1 MRNKDHYAIILC
13 GGSGTRLWPFSRSNK
28 PKQFLKFNSVLSLF
42 QKTIKRVSQL
52 VAKENIYIVTNVD
65 YYYEVK
71 GQLIGINDEA
81 IENIICEP
89 IAKNTLPA
97 ITNAVN
103 EIEKKCRTAVI
114 GTFSSD
120 HEIENPNQFREI
132 FDRAV
137 YFAKKNYLVIF
148 GIEPTEPNCG
158 YGYIKPGKKVSS
170 EFDNLFIVDKFIEKP
185 NLADAEN
192 FIRDGFFWN
201 SGMFVFS
208 ASCYVELI
216 KKHQPSIYNMFN
228 NDNSTKM
235 KDLYNQ
241 LPSISIDY
249 GLLEKINNC
258 IVISSNLEWTDL
270 GTWNSVHKFFTMINN
285 ESNSDSKFIGNII
298 SEEVSNSLIWS
309 NNDKLIAAY
318 GLEDLIIINDHDGIL
333 ICRKNKADNIKI
345 LIDKIKKKKP
355 EFLNNHPVVNRP
367 WGEYKVIENTKNFKI
382 KQITVNPKQSL
393 SLQLHNHRSEHW
405 IVLEGVAS
413 VTIDDKKTDL
423 KINESTFIKAKQ
435 KHSLANQTDKILR
448 VIEVATGSKI
458 DEADIVRFADMYG
471 RN

>member
-1 MRNKDHYAIILC
+1 
-13 GGSGTRLWPFSRSNK
+13 
-28 PKQFLKFNSVLSLF
+28 
-42 QKTIKRVSQL
+42 
-52 VAKENIYIVTNVD
+52 
-65 YYYEVK
+65 
-71 GQLIGINDEA
+71 
-81 IENIICEP
+81 
-89 IAKNTLPA
+89 
-97 ITNAVN
+97 
-103 EIEKKCRTAVI
+103 
-114 GTFSSD
+114 
-120 HEIENPNQFREI
+120 
-132 FDRAV
+132 
-137 YFAKKNYLVIF
+137 
-148 GIEPTEPNCG
+148 
-158 YGYIKPGKKVSS
+158 
-170 EFDNLFIVDKFIEKP
+170 
-185 NLADAEN
+185 
-192 FIRDGFFWN
+192 
-201 SGMFVFS
+201 
-208 ASCYVELI
+208 
-216 KKHQPSIYNMFN
+216 
-228 NDNSTKM
+228 
-235 KDLYNQ
+235 
-241 LPSISIDY
+241 
-249 GLLEKINNC
+249 
-258 IVISSNLEWTDL
+258 
-270 GTWNSVHKFFTMINN
+270 MINN

>member
-1 MRNKDHYAIILC
+1 M
-13 GGSGTRLWPFSRSNK
+13 F
-28 PKQFLKFNSVLSLF
+28 KFY
-42 QKTIKRVSQL
+42 VS
-52 VAKENIYIVTNVD
+52 
-65 YYYEVK
+65 
-71 GQLIGINDEA
+71 
-81 IENIICEP
+81 
-89 IAKNTLPA
+89 
-97 ITNAVN
+97 
-103 EIEKKCRTAVI
+103 
-114 GTFSSD
+114 F
-120 HEIENPNQFREI
+120 
-132 FDRAV
+132 
-137 YFAKKNYLVIF
+137 
-148 GIEPTEPNCG
+148 
-158 YGYIKPGKKVSS
+158 
-170 EFDNLFIVDKFIEKP
+170 
-185 NLADAEN
+185 
-192 FIRDGFFWN
+192 
-201 SGMFVFS
+201 
-208 ASCYVELI
+208 
-216 KKHQPSIYNMFN
+216 
-228 NDNSTKM
+228 
-235 KDLYNQ
+235 
-241 LPSISIDY
+241 
-249 GLLEKINNC
+249 KI
-258 IVISSNLEWTDL
+258 
-270 GTWNSVHKFFTMINN
+270 
-285 ESNSDSKFIGNII
+285 SNSDSKFIGNII

-345 LIDKIKKKKP
+345 LIDKIKNKKP

-458 DEADIVRFADMYG
+458 DEADIVRFEDMYG